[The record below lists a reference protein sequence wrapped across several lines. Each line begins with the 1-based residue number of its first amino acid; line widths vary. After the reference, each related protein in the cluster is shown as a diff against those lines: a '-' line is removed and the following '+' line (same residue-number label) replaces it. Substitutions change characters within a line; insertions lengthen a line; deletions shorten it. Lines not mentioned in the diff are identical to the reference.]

1 MDLLIVIYLH
11 FLEICQK
18 INLFGHGSNEKVAL
32 NLKLFQRVF
41 RVFNGCWYPFRK
53 VIVSQDQGNQ
63 LVGKYA
69 LGYATLKRIV
79 AKINILERCRPYF

>member
-32 NLKLFQRVF
+32 NLKLFQRIF

-69 LGYATLKRIV
+69 LRLVSDDKLSDGTSDTV
-79 AKINILERCRPYF
+79 QF